1 MSTVGTWSSPFAFA
15 LLNGTVQSFPCIS
28 SLTSRLATTWSWS
41 FTQTTMATNGE
52 GPAIGIDLGTT
63 YSCVAVWHS
72 RDDRVEI
79 IPNDQGNRTTPS
91 YVSFTETERLVGDA
105 AKNLAAM
112 NPVNTVFDAKRLMG
126 RRFSDPLV
134 QNDMKLWPF
143 KVVSGPADKP
153 VIVVMYKQ
161 EEKQFSVEEI
171 SAMVLA
177 KMKEYAE
184 AYLGSPV
191 KNAVITVPAYF
202 DDSQRQATK
211 DAGIIS
217 GLNVMRVIVEPTAAA
232 IAYGLDKKSKFSI
245 EKNVLIFDLGGGT
258 LDVSLLN
265 IESGLFTVKAIAG
278 DTHLGGEDFDSNLV
292 GHLVFEFKRKH
303 KKDISNSPRA
313 LRRLRTACE
322 KAKRILSSTAQTTIG
337 LECLY
342 DGIDFDWKVTRAKFE
357 ELNMD
362 LFKRCMD
369 HVEKCLRD
377 GGMAKNEVHD
387 VVLVGGSTRI
397 PKVQELLQ
405 DFFDG
410 KELCRSIHPDEAVA
424 YGAAVQA
431 AVLSGET
438 NERIQEIVLCDVT
451 PLSLG
456 VSVRD
461 GDMAVVI
468 PRNTTVP
475 TKMEEEFTT
484 YIDDQTDVIFQ
495 VYQGENARTDDNIL
509 LGEFWLSDI
518 PHAPKGVPRFNVTFE
533 IDANGILNVSG
544 VDKNTGKES
553 NITITNVKGRLS
565 KDEIEKMV
573 RSAEKYRDEDRKLKR
588 KIEARNSLE
597 DYVYKMKGTAKTVTL
612 KSKIEDTIRWLDI
625 NESAEEYEFVDKLNE
640 LHRTFR

>member
-1 MSTVGTWSSPFAFA
+1 
-15 LLNGTVQSFPCIS
+15 
-28 SLTSRLATTWSWS
+28 
-41 FTQTTMATNGE
+41 MANNGE
-52 GPAIGIDLGTT
+52 NPAIGIDLGTT
-63 YSCVAVWHS
+63 YSCVAVWRS

-112 NPVNTVFDAKRLMG
+112 NPINTVFDAKRLMG

-134 QNDMKLWPF
+134 QNDMKQWPF
-143 KVVSGPADKP
+143 KVISGPMDKP
-153 VIVVMYKQ
+153 VIVVAYKG

-177 KMKEYAE
+177 RMKECAE
-184 AYLGSPV
+184 AYLGSMV
-191 KNAVITVPAYF
+191 TDAVITVPAYF

-232 IAYGLDKKSKFSI
+232 LAYGLEKKGKISSSG
-245 EKNVLIFDLGGGT
+245 KNVLIFDLGGGT

-265 IESGLFTVKAIAG
+265 IEKPGLFKVKAIAG
-278 DTHLGGEDFDSNLV
+278 DTHLGGEDFDSNMVSHFL
-292 GHLVFEFKRKH
+292 LEFKRKH
-303 KKDISNSPRA
+303 KKDISDSPRA
-313 LRRLRTACE
+313 MRRLRTACE

-342 DGIDFDWKVTRAKFE
+342 DGIDFDWKITRAKFE
-357 ELNMD
+357 ELNME
-362 LFKRCMD
+362 LFQQCMD
-369 HVEKCLRD
+369 HVEKCLND
-377 GGMAKNEVHD
+377 AGMMKSHVHD

-405 DFFDG
+405 DFFNG
-410 KELCRSIHPDEAVA
+410 KELCKSIHPDEAVA

-431 AVLSGET
+431 AILSGET
-438 NERIQEIVLCDVT
+438 NEKIQNIVLCDVT

-456 VSVRD
+456 VSIRD
-461 GDMAVVI
+461 GDMSVVV
-468 PRNTTVP
+468 PRNTTIP
-475 TKMEEEFTT
+475 TNMEEEFST
-484 YIDDQTDVIFQ
+484 YIENQSEVVFQ

-509 LGEFWLSDI
+509 LGEFLLSDV
-518 PHAPKGVPRFNVTFE
+518 PLAPKGIPRFKVTFD
-533 IDANGILNVSG
+533 IDANGILNVSA
-544 VDKNTGKES
+544 VDKSTGKNS
-553 NITITNVKGRLS
+553 SVTITDVKGRLS

-573 RSAEKYRDEDRKLKR
+573 WNAEKYRDEDRKLKK

-597 DYVYKMKGTAKTVTL
+597 DYVYKMKGTAKNAVL
-612 KSKIEDTIRWLDI
+612 KSKIEDAIGWLDI
-625 NESAEEYEFVDKLNE
+625 NQSAEEYEFVDKMNE
-640 LHRTFR
+640 LRRIFK

>member
-1 MSTVGTWSSPFAFA
+1 
-15 LLNGTVQSFPCIS
+15 
-28 SLTSRLATTWSWS
+28 
-41 FTQTTMATNGE
+41 MAADGE
-52 GPAIGIDLGTT
+52 RPAIGIDLGTT
-63 YSCVAVWHS
+63 YSCVAVWRR

-134 QNDMKLWPF
+134 QNDMKHWPF
-143 KVVSGPADKP
+143 KVVSGPMDKP
-153 VIVVMYKQ
+153 VIVVAYKG

-171 SAMVLA
+171 SAMVLS
-177 KMKEYAE
+177 KMKECAE
-184 AYLGSPV
+184 AYLGSTV
-191 KNAVITVPAYF
+191 TDAVITVPAYF

-217 GLNVMRVIVEPTAAA
+217 GLNVTRVIVEPTAAA
-232 IAYGLDKKSKFSI
+232 LAYGLEKNVKTTS

-265 IESGLFTVKAIAG
+265 IEKGLFNVKAIAG
-278 DTHLGGEDFDSNLV
+278 DTHLGGEDFDSEMV
-292 GHLVFEFKRKH
+292 SHFVSEFQRKY

-337 LECLY
+337 LECLC
-342 DGIDFDWKVTRAKFE
+342 DGIDFDWKITRAKFE

-362 LFKRCMD
+362 KFQRCMD
-369 HVEKCLRD
+369 QVEKCLRD
-377 GGMAKNEVHD
+377 AVMTKSKVHD

-405 DFFDG
+405 EFFDG

-431 AVLSGET
+431 AILSGET
-438 NERIQEIVLCDVT
+438 NEKIQNIVLCDVT

-456 VSVRD
+456 VSIRD
-461 GDMAVVI
+461 GDMSVVV
-468 PRNTTVP
+468 PRNTTIP
-475 TKMEEEFTT
+475 TKMEEEFSTSAEN
-484 YIDDQTDVIFQ
+484 QTDVIFQ

-518 PHAPKGVPRFNVTFE
+518 PLAPKGVPRFDVTFD
-533 IDANGILNVSG
+533 IDANGILNVSA
-544 VDKNTGKES
+544 VDKTTGNNS
-553 NITITNVKGRLS
+553 SVTITNVKGRLS

-573 RSAEKYRDEDRKLKR
+573 RNAENYRDEDRKLKK

-597 DYVYKMKGTAKTVTL
+597 DYIYKKKGTAKNFVL
-612 KSKIEDTIRWLDI
+612 KSKIEDAIRWLDI
-625 NESAEEYEFVDKLNE
+625 NQSAEEYEFADKMNE
-640 LHRTFR
+640 LQRIFK